1 MSLYLKREVNSQIT
15 IGIWAITES
24 ISELAKCINLSDLE
38 LEELNKIKY
47 ESKKLQWLSLR
58 ALLNEILQVKADI
71 KYTEKGKP
79 YLEGHHLKI
88 SFSHTLKFAAVIVNK
103 EKETGIDIEKIN
115 PKVERIKSK
124 FLSEQE
130 LGDDKKEYVLEK
142 LLVYWG
148 AKEALYKLYGKKEL
162 AFKENILIDPFEFM
176 DTGTI
181 KGRITKG
188 GFIKYFTLSYEKIQ
202 DYILVYVLE
211 EINLHPEITIP

>member
-1 MSLYLKREVNSQIT
+1 MSLYLKREVSPQIT

-24 ISELAKCINLSDLE
+24 ISELAQCINLSDLE

-115 PKVERIKSK
+115 SKVERIKSK

-130 LGDDKKEYVLEK
+130 LGDDKEYVLEK
-142 LLVYWG
+142 LHVYWG

-162 AFKENILIDPFEFM
+162 AFKENILIEPFEFTG
-176 DTGTI
+176 TGTI
-181 KGRITKG
+181 KGRIKKG
-188 GFIKYFTLSYEKIQ
+188 EFMKYFILSYEKIQ

-211 EINLHPEITIP
+211 EINLHPEIITS